1 MKYFNIAGP
10 CDSEKHYM
18 VEAST
23 RLQGVEQLIDQE
35 QYFVIHAA
43 RQSGKTTYIR
53 DLTQRLNAGGRYY
66 ALCCSLESVQNIVE
80 PEHGIPAILDCIV
93 LALQKSSIPFK
104 MGRPNI
110 WSRIVFALRK
120 SPMPFIYD
128 ESYERDKKSRTVVI
142 LTLFLMN
149 LVKSLD
155 KPLVIFFDE
164 ADCLS
169 EDTLIS
175 FLRQLRNGYNS
186 RSTIP
191 FVHSVALVGMR
202 NIRDYK
208 VKVRPDSDT
217 RGLSSPFNIVT
228 EAFTLK
234 NFTQEEIAQFYQ
246 QHTAETGQMFEND
259 AIKLVWEQTQG
270 QPWLVNAIAREVI
283 VKMLQSDY
291 TKPVTSAMVAEAI
304 QTIILRRDTH
314 IDNLHERLKE
324 ERVRKVIEAIIL
336 GDTVET
342 RSDDFYYTRD
352 LGLIRDTPKI
362 EPANP
367 VYAEVIIRTLNYDFQ
382 DKLMQEDSIPR
393 LPRYLK
399 DGRIDMN
406 RLMSDFQEFWRE
418 NSAIWNEKFDYKET
432 APHLIM
438 MAFLQRIINGGGQ
451 LVREMA
457 AGSGR
462 LDLCIVYGGQKY
474 PIEIKL
480 HRGKKYFEKGLGQT
494 AGYIDTLGCKE
505 GWLAVFDRRQNIE
518 WDTKIFTRKE
528 IVEGKTINIVGL

>member
-1 MKYFNIAGP
+1 
-10 CDSEKHYM
+10 M

-23 RLQGVEQLIDQE
+23 RLQGVEQLVDQE

-43 RQSGKTTYIR
+43 RQSGKTTYIQ
-53 DLTQRLNAGGRYY
+53 DLMRRLNAGGKYY
-66 ALCCSLESVQNIVE
+66 ALYCSLESVQNIVE
-80 PEHGIPAILDCIV
+80 PEHGIPAILDCLV

-104 MGRPNI
+104 VDRPNI

-120 SPMPFIYD
+120 SSMPFIYD
-128 ESYERDKKSRTVVI
+128 ENYERGKKNRPVVI

-175 FLRQLRNGYNS
+175 FLRQLRSGYNS
-186 RSTIP
+186 RSITP

-208 VKVRPDSDT
+208 IKVRPDSDT
-217 RGLSSPFNIVT
+217 RGLASPFNIVT

-234 NFTQEEIAQFYQ
+234 NFTQAEIVQLYS
-246 QHTAETGQMFEND
+246 QHTGETGQVFEDD

-270 QPWLVNAIAREVI
+270 QPWLVNAVAREVI
-283 VKMLQSDY
+283 VKMLHSDY
-291 TKPVTSAMVAEAI
+291 TQPVTSAMVAEAI

-314 IDNLHERLKE
+314 IDNLLERLKE

-336 GDTVET
+336 GDTVDT
-342 RSDDFYYTRD
+342 DTDDFYYTRD
-352 LGLIRDTPKI
+352 LGLIRDTPDI

-367 VYAEVIIRTLNYDFQ
+367 VYAEVIIRTLNFKFQ
-382 DKLMQEDSIPR
+382 ETLRKDKSIPQ
-393 LPRYLK
+393 LPQYLK

-406 RLMSDFQEFWRE
+406 MLMSDFQQFWRE
-418 NSAIWNEKFDYKET
+418 NSAIWEEKFDYKET

-438 MAFLQRIINGGGQ
+438 MAFLQRVVNGGGQ
-451 LVREMA
+451 IIREMA
-457 AGSGR
+457 ADTGR
-462 LDLCIVYGGQKY
+462 LDLCIVYGEQKY